1 MGRAGAGGGG
11 GGHSGGGHSSGRSSG
26 GHRVSSG
33 SSGRRAGS
41 GGGSRGS
48 YSGFG
53 GPSHGGGFY
62 GIPFLSVM
70 EAGLIPLYQLSYSLL
85 SLLLH
90 LEVFRHQNHLQ
101 QKTYQKT
108 HRTGNDW
115 NPV

>member
-41 GGGSRGS
+41 GGGSRMEEDS
-48 YSGFG
+48 TVVDFI
-53 GPSHGGGFY
+53 HGRRY
-62 GIPFLSVM
+62 GIPFLSVV

>member
-1 MGRAGAGGGG
+1 MEDGPEVEAAAAAVTAALAD
-11 GGHSGGGHSSGRSSG
+11 
-26 GHRVSSG
+26 HRMEEDSTVVDFIH
-33 SSGRRAGS
+33 GRR
-41 GGGSRGS
+41 
-48 YSGFG
+48 
-53 GPSHGGGFY
+53 Y

-70 EAGLIPLYQLSYSLL
+70 KAGLIPLYQLSYSLL

-101 QKTYQKT
+101 QKTYQKA